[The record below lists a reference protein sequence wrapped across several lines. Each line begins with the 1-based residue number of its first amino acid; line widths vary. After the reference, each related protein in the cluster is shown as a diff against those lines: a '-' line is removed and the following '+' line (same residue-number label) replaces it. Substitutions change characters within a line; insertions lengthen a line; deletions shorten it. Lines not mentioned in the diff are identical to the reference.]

1 MFNGSKDLLILV
13 GVLVIV
19 LVIFGPKQ
27 LPKLGKMIGGSM
39 KSVRDGMEGN
49 YSDDEDETPKP
60 KAVEAATAT
69 DAPAKKPVAKDT
81 EAI

>member
-49 YSDDEDETPKP
+49 YTEEDETPAP
-60 KAVEAATAT
+60 KAVQAAAT
-69 DAPAKKPVAKDT
+69 DEVPAKKPVAKDT